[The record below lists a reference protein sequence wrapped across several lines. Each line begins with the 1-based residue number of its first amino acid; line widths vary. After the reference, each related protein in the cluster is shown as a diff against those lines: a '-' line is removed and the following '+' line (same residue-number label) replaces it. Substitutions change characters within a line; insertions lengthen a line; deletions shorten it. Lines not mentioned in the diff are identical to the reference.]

1 MAAETL
7 SLVFS
12 SLLLLQLS
20 SHSNATTLV
29 DAEELDWKA
38 IATYP
43 FLADLLVC

>member
-7 SLVFS
+7 SLVF

-20 SHSNATTLV
+20 SHSNATTWV